1 MGLLELEIIV
11 GDFIIE
17 KSPHMNYEE
26 LVEFEEQVV
35 DLENPILQLYLIN
48 GEKIEGAEHDSKWMR
63 NLLGYLEERKNN
75 FGKYETHI

>member
-17 KSPHMNYEE
+17 NSPKMTYEE
-26 LVEFEEQVV
+26 LMEFEEQVV
-35 DLENPILQLYLIN
+35 DLENPVLNQYLII
-48 GEKIEGAEHDSKWMR
+48 GDALTEDHDSKWMR
-63 NLLGYLEERKNN
+63 NLKSYLTLRKNS